1 MNQQQMQ
8 ALKTQLQQTHS
19 PKQILQNVVSR
30 NRDPIMQQLFSLAE
44 HGDIN
49 SLENIAR
56 ESFKTQ
62 GRDFDKEF
70 SEFMNNFKGI
80 N

>member
-8 ALKTQLQQTHS
+8 ALKMQLQRTNN
-19 PKQILQNVVSR
+19 PKQILQNIISR
-30 NRDPIMQQLFSLAE
+30 NHDPIMQQLFSLAE

-49 SLENIAR
+49 SLENLAR

-70 SEFMNNFKGI
+70 SEFINTFKGI